1 VLSATAISKRFG
13 GLQAVEDVTLQVR
26 ENSIVSL
33 IGPNGAGKTTLF
45 AIMSGFLQP
54 DSGEVVFC
62 GQHITGL
69 SPNRI
74 AELGLVRTFQIT
86 QPFAGLTVCENIA
99 VGAHLRIKDRRDAL
113 ASAAALARRLGLGDR
128 LDQPAA
134 ELTAA
139 GPKRL
144 ELARAM
150 ATGPKMLLLDEVMA
164 GLNPIEITDVLS
176 LIRAIRD
183 SGTTVLLIEHVM
195 PAVISLSDETW
206 VLNNGKLIAHGS
218 PRDVASHARVI
229 EAYLGQGAANRIMRD
244 AAGATATVDR
254 A

>member
-1 VLSATAISKRFG
+1 MLSVTAISKRFG
-13 GLQAVEDVTLQVR
+13 GLQAVHDVTLQVR
-26 ENSIVSL
+26 ESSIVSL

-45 AIMSGFLQP
+45 AIISGFLQP

-62 GQHITGL
+62 GRHMTGL

-86 QPFAGLTVCENIA
+86 QPFAGLTVRENIA
-99 VGAHLRIKDRRDAL
+99 VGAHLRIKDRGGAL
-113 ASAAALARRLGLGDR
+113 ASAAAFARRLGLGDR

-134 ELTAA
+134 ELTVA
-139 GPKRL
+139 GRKRL

-150 ATGPKMLLLDEVMA
+150 ATEPKMLLLDEVMA
-164 GLNPIEITDVLS
+164 GLNPAEISDVLS
-176 LIRAIRD
+176 LIRSIRD
-183 SGTTVLLIEHVM
+183 SGITVLLTEHVM

-218 PRDVASHARVI
+218 PRDVASDARVI
-229 EAYLGQGAANRIMRD
+229 EAYLGHGAADLMARAD
-244 AAGATATVDR
+244 AAATATGDR

>member
-1 VLSATAISKRFG
+1 
-13 GLQAVEDVTLQVR
+13 VR
-26 ENSIVSL
+26 ESSIVSL

-54 DSGEVVFC
+54 DSGEVVFS
-62 GQHITGL
+62 GRHITGL

-74 AELGLVRTFQIT
+74 AELGLVRTFQT
-86 QPFAGLTVCENIA
+86 AQPFAGLTVRENIA
-99 VGAHLRIKDRRDAL
+99 VGAHLRIKDRGGAL
-113 ASAAALARRLGLGDR
+113 ASAAAFATQLGLGNR

-134 ELTAA
+134 ELTVA
-139 GPKRL
+139 GRKRL

-164 GLNPIEITDVLS
+164 GLNPAEISDVLS
-176 LIRAIRD
+176 LIRSIRD
-183 SGTTVLLIEHVM
+183 CGITVLLTEHVM

-218 PRDVASHARVI
+218 PRDVASDARVI
-229 EAYLGQGAANRIMRD
+229 EAYLGHGAADLIARTG
-244 AAGATATVDR
+244 AVATATGDR